1 VVSPTRRR
9 CSRVSVWRASWNNK
23 HVSFA
28 RVLKPDYR
36 EEDYVPSLGLSVA
49 VVDEAGWRWVLFT
62 LVVAAMAELLLVH
75 CWD

>member
-1 VVSPTRRR
+1 
-9 CSRVSVWRASWNNK
+9 
-23 HVSFA
+23 
-28 RVLKPDYR
+28 
-36 EEDYVPSLGLSVA
+36 LGLSVA